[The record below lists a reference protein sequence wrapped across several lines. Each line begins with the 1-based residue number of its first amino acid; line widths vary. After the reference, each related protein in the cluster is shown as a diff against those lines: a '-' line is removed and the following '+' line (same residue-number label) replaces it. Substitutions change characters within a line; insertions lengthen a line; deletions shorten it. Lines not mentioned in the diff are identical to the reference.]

1 MYKIV
6 RKHVFNPTETLLE
19 IEAPA
24 VAKKAQPGQFII
36 LRVDE
41 MGERIPLTV
50 GGYDREKG
58 TVTIIFQIVGAST
71 FKLNQLEVGDCL
83 HDFVGPLGRP
93 TELTG
98 EKVCV
103 VGGGLGTA
111 IAYPIAKAF
120 HDEGKDVT
128 AIAGFRNK
136 DLIILHDEFSAA
148 APGKYIEMTD
158 DGSNGNKGNVVV
170 PLEKLLS
177 EGTKFDKVICIG
189 PVIMMKFV
197 TECCRKYGVPECVC
211 SMNPIMIDG
220 TGMCGCCRLT
230 VGGETK
236 FACVDGPDF
245 DAYKVDFDEA
255 TQRGTMY
262 KAFEKKAYEEAKCNL
277 FKKEAK

>member
-19 IEAPA
+19 IEAPEI
-24 VAKKAQPGQFII
+24 AKKAQPGQFII

-41 MGERIPLTV
+41 DGERIPLTV

-71 FKLNQLEVGDCL
+71 YKLNKLEEGDCL
-83 HDFVGPLGRP
+83 HDFVGPLGQP

-120 HDEGKDVT
+120 HDAGKDVT

-136 DLIILHDEFSAA
+136 DLIILHDEFAAA
-148 APGKYIEMTD
+148 APGKYYEMTD
-158 DGSNGNKGNVVV
+158 DGSNGNKGNVCV
-170 PLEKLLS
+170 PLEELLS
-177 EGTKFDKVICIG
+177 KGEKFDKVICIG

-197 TECCRKYGVPECVC
+197 TLCCKKYNVPECVC

-230 VGGETK
+230 VGGKTK

-245 DAYKVDFDEA
+245 NAYEVDFDEA
-255 TQRGTMY
+255 MQRGRMY
-262 KAFEKKAYEEAKCNL
+262 KAFETKAYDEAKCNL
-277 FKKEAK
+277 YKKEAK

>member
-83 HDFVGPLGRP
+83 HDF
-93 TELTG
+93 
-98 EKVCV
+98 
-103 VGGGLGTA
+103 
-111 IAYPIAKAF
+111 
-120 HDEGKDVT
+120 

-255 TQRGTMY
+255 MQRGTMY

>member
-120 HDEGKDVT
+120 HDEGKKVT

-136 DLIILHDEFSAA
+136 DLIILHDEFSQASD
-148 APGKYIEMTD
+148 KYIEMTD

-177 EGTKFDKVICIG
+177 EGEKFDKVICIG

-197 TECCRKYGVPECVC
+197 TQCCKKYNVPECVC

-230 VGGETK
+230 VGGKTK

-245 DAYKVDFDEA
+245 NAYEVDFDEA
-255 TQRGTMY
+255 MQRGTMY

-277 FKKEAK
+277 FKKEVK

>member
-24 VAKKAQPGQFII
+24 IAKKALPGQFII

-41 MGERIPLTV
+41 DGERIPLTV

-71 FKLNQLEVGDCL
+71 YKLNQLEEGDCL
-83 HDFVGPLGRP
+83 HDFVGPLGKP

-120 HDEGKDVT
+120 HDAGKNVT

-136 DLIILHDEFSAA
+136 DLIILHDEFSSASD
-148 APGKYIEMTD
+148 KYFEMTD
-158 DGSNGNKGNVVV
+158 DGSNGNKGNVCV
-170 PLEKLLS
+170 PLEELLS
-177 EGTKFDKVICIG
+177 KGEKFDKVICIG

-197 TECCRKYGVPECVC
+197 TLTCKKYNVSECVC

-230 VGGETK
+230 VGGKTK

-245 DAYKVDFDEA
+245 DAYEVDFDEA
-255 TQRGTMY
+255 MQRGTMY
-262 KAFEKKAYEEAKCNL
+262 KAFEKKAYDEAKCNL
-277 FKKEAK
+277 FKKESK

>member
-24 VAKKAQPGQFII
+24 IAKKAQPGQFII
-36 LRVDE
+36 LRTDE
-41 MGERIPLTV
+41 HSERIPLTV

-58 TVTIIFQIVGAST
+58 TVTIIFQIVGAGT
-71 FKLNQLEVGDCL
+71 YKLNKLEEGDCL
-83 HDFVGPLGRP
+83 HDFVGPLGKP

-120 HDEGKDVT
+120 GDAGKDVT
-128 AIAGFRNK
+128 AISGFRNK
-136 DLIILHDEFSAA
+136 DLIILHDEFEAA
-148 APGKYIEMTD
+148 AKGKYIEMTD
-158 DGSNGNKGNVVV
+158 DGSNGNKGNVCV
-170 PLEKLLS
+170 PLEDLLS
-177 EGTKFDKVICIG
+177 KGEKFDKVICIG

-197 TECCRKYGVPECVC
+197 TETCRKYNVPECVC

-255 TQRGTMY
+255 MQRGTMY
-262 KAFEKKAYEEAKCNL
+262 KIFEKKAYDEAKCNL

>member
-19 IEAPA
+19 IEAPM
-24 VAKKAQPGQFII
+24 VAKKAHPGQFMI
-36 LRVDE
+36 LRSDADA
-41 MGERIPLTV
+41 ERIPLTI

-71 FKLNQLEVGDCL
+71 YKLNLLEEGDEL
-83 HDFVGPLGRP
+83 HDFVGPLGKP
-93 TELTG
+93 TELDG

-103 VGGGLGTA
+103 VGGGLGCA

-128 AIAGFRNK
+128 AIAGFRTK
-136 DLIILHDEFSAA
+136 DLVILDEEFRANSTR
-148 APGKYIEMTD
+148 YIGVSD
-158 DGSNGNKGNVVV
+158 DGTYGEKGVVTK
-170 PLEKLLS
+170 PLEELLQK
-177 EGTKFDKVICIG
+177 EKFDKVISIG

-197 TECCRKYGVPECVC
+197 TEVCKKYNVPECIC

-230 VGGETK
+230 VGGKTK

-245 DAYKVDFDEA
+245 NAYEVDFDEA
-255 TQRGTMY
+255 MERGAMY
-262 KAFEKKAYEEAKCNL
+262 KAFEKKAYDEAKCNL
-277 FKKEAK
+277 FKKEDK